1 MTHEPITDDMP
12 ESPKTTS
19 WITERFVRRR
29 RSVLPAR
36 ETMTENRDSP
46 VSTGVKSGKKL
57 AILLMMGA
65 VLGKGLGFV
74 REIMM
79 AHLFG
84 ASIVA
89 DGFRAATTGTLLPL
103 ALFQNESVPA
113 ILIPTHKGW
122 QETGDAPRRFAA
134 LAVALTLISALI
146 AVMVVVFGATWVRA
160 LVGGF
165 SPDAQVMTLDLMRVM
180 ALGMPASVM
189 INVLASGEIAIG
201 KSRLATIRSSLLN
214 TSVIIG
220 LVFVYLTHQWMALA
234 WSFAIAFN
242 TLSLWGLWTMIRDG
256 SIDFGGLTIADVI
269 DAAQDFWRKLIPFLF
284 VPLADQGNLW
294 VERVLASRASVGSV
308 ASLDYART
316 ITDSAVLFISQPLGL
331 ALLSVADSEDQRE
344 RIEVVIRRL
353 LVAAIPACAMLALF
367 APDLARL
374 VFARGAFNDT
384 AVQMTGETLRG
395 ISIGLWASTIGW
407 IVLRLLNKV
416 GRNKMAA
423 LLLVLA
429 YVSNLV
435 FNFIAFHV
443 TVLASHGTLL
453 LGIGES
459 VRGLVLLG
467 GAVFCLGLIRSTI
480 ISIIYA
486 VFPTIII
493 LVLGMYIQSTFTG
506 SLVRIGLSGIAFG
519 VVIGGA
525 MLLLFPEIFKTWLRR
540 VRHKTITLTND
551 R

>member
-1 MTHEPITDDMP
+1 
-12 ESPKTTS
+12 
-19 WITERFVRRR
+19 
-29 RSVLPAR
+29 
-36 ETMTENRDSP
+36 
-46 VSTGVKSGKKL
+46 
-57 AILLMMGA
+57 
-65 VLGKGLGFV
+65 
-74 REIMM
+74 
-79 AHLFG
+79 
-84 ASIVA
+84 
-89 DGFRAATTGTLLPL
+89 
-103 ALFQNESVPA
+103 
-113 ILIPTHKGW
+113 
-122 QETGDAPRRFAA
+122 
-134 LAVALTLISALI
+134 
-146 AVMVVVFGATWVRA
+146 MVVVFGATWVRA

-256 SIDFGGLTIADVI
+256 SIDFRGLTIADVI

-331 ALLSVADSEDQRE
+331 ALLSVADSEDQRA

-395 ISIGLWASTIGW
+395 ISMGLHNRLDCASIAEQ
-407 IVLRLLNKV
+407 
-416 GRNKMAA
+416 GRSKQDGRAA
-423 LLLVLA
+423 
-429 YVSNLV
+429 S
-435 FNFIAFHV
+435 
-443 TVLASHGTLL
+443 
-453 LGIGES
+453 
-459 VRGLVLLG
+459 
-467 GAVFCLGLIRSTI
+467 CLGLCVKSGVQFYRVSCN
-480 ISIIYA
+480 
-486 VFPTIII
+486 
-493 LVLGMYIQSTFTG
+493 
-506 SLVRIGLSGIAFG
+506 RIGQSWHVVAGYRRVCQGPRLVGGDGLLPWPDKVNNHFNYICGISNNYYFG
-519 VVIGGA
+519 VRDVYSIN
-525 MLLLFPEIFKTWLRR
+525 FHR
-540 VRHKTITLTND
+540 
-551 R
+551 